1 MATRGLVAKK
11 KCESDG
17 RGSIV
22 VVTARGRREIDA
34 AAPGHVEAVRRMF
47 VDRLTAD
54 QLAMI
59 CEIAEHVFANLDG

>member
-11 KCESDG
+11 KCDSDG

-22 VVTARGRREIDA
+22 VVTARGRREIDV

-47 VDRLTAD
+47 VDLLTAD

-59 CEIAEHVFANLDG
+59 GDVAEQVLANLDG